1 MIRAANAAFLSAL
14 GIWVGGMAT
23 LGFVVAPTVFRNV
36 SSRLQAGTIF
46 GAVLHSFGTLQIV
59 LALVCLAS
67 LVALRIAGGLSSKRA
82 AIRIGAVAVM
92 LVLVLVS
99 QYYLAPNIVRER
111 ESLVGFD
118 SIPSGTP
125 QKARFDRLHRLSV
138 QVAGGTLLIGLG
150 LLVWTASTSRPSDG
164 A

>member
-23 LGFVVAPTVFRNV
+23 LGMVVAPAVFRNV

-46 GAVLHSFGTLQIV
+46 GAVLQAFGTVQIV

-67 LVALRIAGGLSSKRA
+67 LVALRVGGGLATRRA
-82 AIRIGAVAVM
+82 ALRIAAVAVM
-92 LVLVLVS
+92 LVLVLIS
-99 QYYLAPNIVRER
+99 QYYVAPEIVRER
-111 ESLVGFD
+111 EKLVAFD
-118 SIPSGTP
+118 SIPAGTP
-125 QKARFDRLHRLSV
+125 QKARFDRLHRRSV
-138 QVAGGTLLIGLG
+138 QLAGGTLLIGLG
-150 LLVWTASTSRPSDG
+150 LLVWSASTSRPNDG

>member
-23 LGFVVAPTVFRNV
+23 LGFVVAPAVFRNL
-36 SSRLQAGTIF
+36 SSRLQAGTVF
-46 GAVLHSFGTLQIV
+46 GAVLHAFGTLQIV
-59 LALVCLAS
+59 LAVVCLVS
-67 LVALRIAGGLSSKRA
+67 LVVLRVNGALTLKRA

-92 LVLVLVS
+92 LVLVLIS
-99 QYYLAPNIVRER
+99 QFYLAPEIVRER

-118 SIPSGTP
+118 SIPAGTP
-125 QKARFDRLHRLSV
+125 QKARFDRLHRRSV
-138 QVAGGTLLIGLG
+138 QLAGGTLLIGLG
-150 LLVWTASTSRPSDG
+150 LLVWSASTTRPNDG